1 MIKLEDWQVDTIEKY
16 YDMPEGIEDILGDKV
31 NEDLELT
38 ILIANYKIAKE
49 SLVNGLLKRVEE

>member
-1 MIKLEDWQVDTIEKY
+1 MIKLEDWQVGAIENY
-16 YDMPEGIEDILGDKV
+16 YDISVGIKDILGDKV

-38 ILIANYKIAKE
+38 ILIENYKIAKE